1 METILACLT
10 VVSGLICGV
19 LASMKEKASLQA
31 LQAAQ
36 RNINLMPKN
45 AIRTVKNEDEY
56 EQALH
61 TLYKTVGQILALT
74 IILALI
80 IIYADYPTQMDS
92 AAVMFLFGLLF
103 QVSCL
108 LTNCFCVVR
117 FLNNCIMASR
127 VALGPFGL
135 SW

>member
-1 METILACLT
+1 MKTILAGLT

-19 LASMKEKASLQA
+19 LAYMKEKASLQA

-103 QVSCL
+103 QVSYC
-108 LTNCFCVVR
+108 CVVR